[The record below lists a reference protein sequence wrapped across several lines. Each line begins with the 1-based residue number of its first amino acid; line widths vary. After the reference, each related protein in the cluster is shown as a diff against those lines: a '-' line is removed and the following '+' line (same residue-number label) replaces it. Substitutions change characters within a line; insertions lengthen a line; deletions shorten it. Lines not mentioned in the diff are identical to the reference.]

1 MALVHE
7 KLYQSPDLA
16 QIDFADYTRA
26 LTRSLFG
33 SYRDHVPGIALRT
46 QIDDILMSV
55 DIAIPCGLILS
66 ELVSNALKH
75 AFPDGRSGEII
86 ISLRA
91 QEGSRVLTVA
101 DDGVGLPQEMEV
113 LHPESLGLE
122 LVNTLATQLDG
133 TLTWEREGGTTCM
146 VTFPNV
152 E

>member
-1 MALVHE
+1 
-7 KLYQSPDLA
+7 
-16 QIDFADYTRA
+16 
-26 LTRSLFG
+26 
-33 SYRDHVPGIALRT
+33 
-46 QIDDILMSV
+46 MSV